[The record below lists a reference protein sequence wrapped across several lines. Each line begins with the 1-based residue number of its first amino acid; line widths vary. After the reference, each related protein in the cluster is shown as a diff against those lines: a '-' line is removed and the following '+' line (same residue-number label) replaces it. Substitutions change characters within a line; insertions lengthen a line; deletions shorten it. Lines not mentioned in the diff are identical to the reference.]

1 MIAARCRS
9 ATIHLVTTTEQT
21 LSALPSALTGHAGYL
36 AVLLGQ
42 RAQLLFETAIA
53 PLDLRPAAYD
63 FLATVAER
71 GPLSQRELA
80 DTLRI
85 DAARIVA
92 MTDELEGRGLVA
104 RSVDPSDRR
113 RNQVALTAAG
123 KSLTTK
129 VRRVATKVEVDLL
142 SALSVDERTTLRALM
157 RRSLALDSE
166 VSSGG

>member
-1 MIAARCRS
+1 
-9 ATIHLVTTTEQT
+9 VTTTEQT
-21 LSALPSALTGHAGYL
+21 PSELPTALTGHAGYL

-42 RAQLLFETAIA
+42 RAQLLFEAAIA
-53 PLDLRPAAYD
+53 PMDLRPAAYD

-92 MTDELEGRGLVA
+92 MTDELEGRGLVS

-113 RNQVALTAAG
+113 RNRVALTPEG
-123 KSLTTK
+123 KSLTGK
-129 VRRVATKVEVDLL
+129 VRRIAAKVETDLL
-142 SALSVDERTTLRALM
+142 AALSVPERETLRSLM
-157 RRSLALDSE
+157 RRCLALE
-166 VSSGG
+166 TG